1 MAEFEYS
8 AIKQD
13 GKKVQGFY
21 DVDTKEEVIAI
32 LRSNGYYPVSI
43 KAVQGS
49 KEIKLTPF
57 SKVKSKDIS
66 IFARQFYAMLNSGI
80 TILTI
85 VDILRK
91 QTTNKKL
98 RKAVAE
104 IHEDL
109 QKGLTFS
116 ESMLKQKDTFPDL
129 FINMVMAGEN
139 TGNLDIMMEKMA
151 DHYEK
156 ENKINN
162 KVRSAMIYPIIL
174 SVVSIF
180 VVIFLLTVV
189 MPTFVSMFEG
199 SGVPLPGPTKALLAV
214 SYTIRDLWYI
224 LVILLLILA
233 FSLKKYKSTDRGRY
247 VLDKLKL
254 RIPVLNNTL
263 KMIMTS
269 RFTRTLALLQT
280 SGISLM
286 ESLDLVSN
294 VLGNKV
300 GSEFIGHAQDEIKKG
315 NTLGNVME
323 GTNLFPPMVSVMVNV
338 GEESGALDDIL
349 NKTADF
355 YDEEVESAIE
365 KFTSLLEPIMI
376 IVMAIIIG
384 SIVIAMVLPMFDM
397 INTIS
402 Y

>member
-1 MAEFEYS
+1 MPEFEYS
-8 AIKQD
+8 AIKKD
-13 GKKVQGFY
+13 GKKVNGSY
-21 DVDTKEEVIAI
+21 EVDTKEEVVTM
-32 LRSNGYYPVSI
+32 LKSNGYYPVSI
-43 KAVQGS
+43 KAIEGS

-98 RKAVAE
+98 QKAIAE
-104 IHEDL
+104 IYEDL

-116 ESMLKQKDTFPDL
+116 ESLSKQKSVFPDL
-129 FINMVMAGEN
+129 FINMAIAGEN

-174 SVVSIF
+174 SVVSVF
-180 VVIFLLTVV
+180 VIIFLLTVV
-189 MPTFVSMFEG
+189 MPTFVSMFED
-199 SGVPLPGPTKALLAV
+199 SGAPLPTPTKVLLAI
-214 SYTIRDLWYI
+214 SYTIKELWYI
-224 LVILLLILA
+224 LLLLLIILA
-233 FSLKKYKSTDRGRY
+233 FTFKKYKNTDKGKFTI
-247 VLDKLKL
+247 DTIKLK
-254 RIPVLNNTL
+254 IPVLNNTL

-280 SGISLM
+280 SGISLLQ
-286 ESLDLVSN
+286 SLDLVSN

-300 GSEFIGHAQDEIKKG
+300 GSKFIQDAKEEIKKG
-315 NTLGNVME
+315 STLGKVIE
-323 GTNLFPPMVSVMVNV
+323 GTSLFPPMVAVMVNV